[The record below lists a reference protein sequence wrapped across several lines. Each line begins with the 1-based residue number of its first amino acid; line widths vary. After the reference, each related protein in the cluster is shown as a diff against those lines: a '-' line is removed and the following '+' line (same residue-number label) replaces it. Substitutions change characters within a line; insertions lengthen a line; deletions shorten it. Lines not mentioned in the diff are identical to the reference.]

1 MPLEIFLMNKF
12 VVMTLLIRK
21 EIQSKK
27 LDKFKYLQTF
37 SRNLL
42 SYNEV
47 INKLVFFN
55 TL

>member
-1 MPLEIFLMNKF
+1 MPLEIFLMNIF
-12 VVMTLLIRK
+12 VMMTLLTRK

-27 LDKFKYLQTF
+27 LDKFKYLQRF
-37 SRNLL
+37 SRNLW
-42 SYNEV
+42 SCYEV